1 MGHAGGWD
9 EHDVA
14 PLVLVIDDDET
25 QRHVLARLLHREGYA
40 AQAASDGESGLRAIK
55 DHRPQLVLLDISLPG
70 MDGYE
75 LCRRLRGDPQT
86 QMLPVIVLT
95 GHNSIDDM
103 VAALD
108 AGADDFLAKPFQQAE
123 LFARMRSAFR
133 LRRAMTR
140 LERAT
145 QIVASLANAVE
156 AKDAGLVHHCR
167 WLAHHA
173 ARVAAQVGLRHDEL
187 EAVAYGALLHD
198 VGKIGV
204 PEHLLRK
211 EGPLS
216 EAEWLVMRQH
226 PEIGE
231 RICHPLTASRAF
243 APIIRH
249 HHERF
254 DGNGYPDGL
263 SGDAIPL
270 GARIVSIADAYEAM
284 VHGRPYQPAQAHELA
299 AAELQGLSGRQFDP
313 ALVPVFLDELERD
326 GRGLPPM
333 VELPP
338 AALLQA
344 ELAPGP

>member
-1 MGHAGGWD
+1 MAGTAGLD

-14 PLVLVIDDDET
+14 PLVLVIDDDEA
-25 QRHVLARLLHREGYA
+25 QRHVLTRLLRHEGYA
-40 AQAASDGESGLRAIK
+40 AQAAADGESGLRSIRQL
-55 DHRPQLVLLDISLPG
+55 RPQLVLLDISLPG
-70 MDGYE
+70 MDGFE
-75 LCRRLRGDPQT
+75 LCRQLRSDPHT
-86 QMLPVIVLT
+86 ATLPVIVLT
-95 GHNSIDDM
+95 GHASTDDT

-173 ARVAAQVGLRHDEL
+173 ARVAANVGLRRDEL

-216 EAEWLVMRQH
+216 EEEWLVMRRH

-231 RICHPLTASRAF
+231 RICHPLTASRSF

-254 DGNGYPDGL
+254 DGKGYPDGL
-263 SGDAIPL
+263 RGEQIPL
-270 GARIVSIADAYEAM
+270 GARIVSITDAYEAI
-284 VHGRPYQPAQAHELA
+284 VHGRPYQPAQSHEAAVEELA
-299 AAELQGLSGRQFDP
+299 RLAGKQFDP
-313 ALVPVFLDELERD
+313 ELVPVFLDELERD
-326 GRGLPPM
+326 GKGVPPI

-338 AALLQA
+338 AALLEP

>member
-1 MGHAGGWD
+1 M
-9 EHDVA
+9 
-14 PLVLVIDDDET
+14 LT
-25 QRHVLARLLHREGYA
+25 RLLRYEGYA
-40 AQAASDGESGLRAIK
+40 AEAVPDGEGGLRAISE
-55 DHRPQLVLLDISLPG
+55 RPPQLVLLDISLPG

-95 GHNSIDDM
+95 GHSSIEDM

-108 AGADDFLAKPFQQAE
+108 AGADDFLAKPYQQAE

-167 WLAHHA
+167 WLAHHS
-173 ARVAAQVGLRHDEL
+173 ARVAARVGLRLDEL

-216 EAEWLVMRQH
+216 AAEWLVMRQH

-254 DGNGYPDGL
+254 DGKGYPDGL

-284 VHGRPYQPAQAHELA
+284 VHGRPYQPAQPHESA
-299 AAELQGLSGRQFDP
+299 AVELQRLCGRQFDP
-313 ALVPVFLDELERD
+313 ALVPIFLDELERD
-326 GRGLPPM
+326 GRGVPPTA
-333 VELPP
+333 ELPP
-338 AALLQA
+338 AALLEA
-344 ELAPGP
+344 ELAPGR

>member
-1 MGHAGGWD
+1 MGHVRGWD
-9 EHDVA
+9 TYDHA
-14 PLVLVIDDDET
+14 PLVLVIDDDEA
-25 QRHVLARLLHREGYA
+25 QRHVLTRMLRIEGYDVLA
-40 AQAASDGESGLRAIK
+40 VADGESGLAAVAER
-55 DHRPQLVLLDISLPG
+55 RPELMLLDLSLPR
-70 MDGYE
+70 MDGFE
-75 LCRRLRGDPQT
+75 VCRRLRADPT
-86 QMLPVIVLT
+86 SATLPVIVLT
-95 GHNSIDDM
+95 GHTSIDDM

-108 AGADDFLAKPFQQAE
+108 AGADDFLPKPFQQAE
-123 LFARMRSAFR
+123 LLARMRSAFR

-156 AKDAGLVHHCR
+156 AKDERLVHHCR

-173 ARVAAQVGLRHDEL
+173 ARVAAQVGLRGDDL

-216 EAEWLVMRQH
+216 EEEWTVMRRH

-231 RICHPLTASRAF
+231 RICHPLTASRGF

-254 DGNGYPDGL
+254 DGSGYPDGL
-263 SGDAIPL
+263 RAKKIPL
-270 GARIVSIADAYEAM
+270 GARIVAIADAYEAI
-284 VHGRPYQPAQAHELA
+284 VHGRPYQPAQPHRAAMVELTSLA
-299 AAELQGLSGRQFDP
+299 GRQFDP
-313 ALVPVFLDELERD
+313 DLVPVFLDELERD
-326 GRGLPPM
+326 GQGMPPSA
-333 VELPP
+333 ELPP
-338 AALLQA
+338 AALLEP
-344 ELAPGP
+344 ELAPGG